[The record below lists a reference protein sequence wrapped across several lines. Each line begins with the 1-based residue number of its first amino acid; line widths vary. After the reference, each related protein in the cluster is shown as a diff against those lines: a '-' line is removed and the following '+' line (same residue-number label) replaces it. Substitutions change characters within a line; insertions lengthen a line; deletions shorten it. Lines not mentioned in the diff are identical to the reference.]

1 MPLTPLQTSTNYIIL
16 ISMFIFDY
24 LVGNGLIDIV
34 LKMICDILCFT
45 RKVIGE
51 EAKRAVHVRSENPIS
66 FPVLVIEILVLTV
79 TIVILNKYK
88 HIRGADRLDELFDE
102 SKDALRQTNE
112 FLEKWRMRR
121 VSKEFSYLD
130 EEPQEIKP
138 LKVEVPILH
147 MAIVDTLGTARSLER
162 GDAGDSANV
171 TDSAIL
177 SVTSFDDDFESLP
190 DPTSFDD
197 IKAEDFNN
205 RYLWNVMEEDYNCD
219 NNM

>member
-121 VSKEFSYLD
+121 
-130 EEPQEIKP
+130 
-138 LKVEVPILH
+138 
-147 MAIVDTLGTARSLER
+147 TLGTARSLER